1 MIYLDNSATTKVMPE
16 VLDAMLPYL
25 QEEYGNAGTL
35 YKLGIDANKAVEK
48 AREQVAKF
56 IGAKRDQII
65 FTSSGTEANNMVF
78 YGIKKYL
85 ESIDKKHICFSSVE
99 HDSVFRA
106 GMALFG
112 EKTCIKDGFYT
123 HIIKVKSSGEIDLD
137 DLKNVLEK
145 DSNIGL
151 VSIMFVNNET
161 GVINPVKEISNICKE
176 YGVLFHTDCVQ
187 AAGCVL
193 INVEEIGCDFA
204 TISGHKIGAPKGVG
218 ALYIKNKDI
227 MKPMI
232 YGGESQEFG
241 LRGGTQNVPGI
252 VGIGKACEIYGSSI
266 NVNIDCTE
274 YNRRFFYEELTDC
287 MTKNGLND
295 IINVN
300 GDTFENGCKVL
311 NLHIKNVDAETLMIL
326 LNAKGMCVSAGSA
339 CRSHEQL
346 PSRTLTSMSI
356 DKEEA
361 RNSIRLSFSS
371 DIKIEDLKD
380 GARLLADSIKQLSIN

>member
-1 MIYLDNSATTKVMPE
+1 MKKVC
-16 VLDAMLPYL
+16 
-25 QEEYGNAGTL
+25 
-35 YKLGIDANKAVEK
+35 K
-48 AREQVAKF
+48 
-56 IGAKRDQII
+56 
-65 FTSSGTEANNMVF
+65 GTECRF
-78 YGIKKYL
+78 YDDTRYYDIYNGKQHAYCRYTKEYL
-85 ESIDKKHICFSSVE
+85 EVDHVNKVVLSSNKKCISDNILEESIEEKKTLS
-99 HDSVFRA
+99 
-106 GMALFG
+106 
-112 EKTCIKDGFYT
+112 EKVTLT
-123 HIIKVKSSGEIDLD
+123 
-137 DLKNVLEK
+137 
-145 DSNIGL
+145 
-151 VSIMFVNNET
+151 T
-161 GVINPVKEISNICKE
+161 GKT
-176 YGVLFHTDCVQ
+176 Y
-187 AAGCVL
+187 
-193 INVEEIGCDFA
+193 
-204 TISGHKIGAPKGVG
+204 
-218 ALYIKNKDI
+218 DI
-227 MKPMI
+227 EVMKPMI